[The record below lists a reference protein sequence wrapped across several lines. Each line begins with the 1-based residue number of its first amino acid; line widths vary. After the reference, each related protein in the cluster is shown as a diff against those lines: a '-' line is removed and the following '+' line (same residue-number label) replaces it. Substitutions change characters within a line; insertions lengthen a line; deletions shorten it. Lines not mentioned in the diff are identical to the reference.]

1 MLLSVAIT
9 MISMRFNP
17 DGDGT
22 AYEKMMLALFYSAM
36 MFISIDEMLHCF
48 MFKQLKLGIRY

>member
-1 MLLSVAIT
+1 

-22 AYEKMMLALFYSAM
+22 AYEKMMLALFYGAM
-36 MFISIDEMLHCF
+36 MFISTDEMLHCF
-48 MFKQLKLGIRY
+48 MFKQLKLGIRYWQN